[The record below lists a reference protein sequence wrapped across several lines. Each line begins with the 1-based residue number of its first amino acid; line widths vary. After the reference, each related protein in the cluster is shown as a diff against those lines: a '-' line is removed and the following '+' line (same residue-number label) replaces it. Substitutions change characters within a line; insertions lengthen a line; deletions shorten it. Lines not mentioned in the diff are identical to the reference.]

1 MLEADLE
8 TIKNKI
14 KNETFDSDD
23 LQECEKKL
31 LKIEKKLIQL
41 ENKFN
46 KNNNQ
51 SEFVKSNSND
61 YDSNDS
67 KSDDSGSDDSD
78 CDININKVIQDI
90 DKLNTDLTNI
100 NTTISIEKL
109 IDNYIDFKNKLSLL
123 KSKNEEFKLKIDY
136 L

>member
-31 LKIEKKLIQL
+31 LKVEKKLIQL

-46 KNNNQ
+46 KNMESIL
-51 SEFVKSNSND
+51 SENSE
-61 YDSNDS
+61 S
-67 KSDDSGSDDSD
+67 SDDSD
-78 CDININKVIQDI
+78 CDININKVIKDI
-90 DKLNTDLTNI
+90 DKLNTDLANI

-109 IDNYIDFKNKLSLL
+109 IDNYIEFKNKLSLL
-123 KSKNEEFKLKIDY
+123 KTKNEEFKLKIDY